1 MRVSVLATIM
11 TSMLG
16 ALLIEIQIN
25 ICRSKF
31 LQRSRTTQKED
42 KEIKGNVEN
51 SYNERIYNGI
61 KTEREKW
68 KKKKKH
74 FVSVVVNNQSHGPSR
89 SFGRSTTTTAILSMN
104 NRWRKKK
111 YLFLLWL
118 CVCVCGGIMSMSKW
132 LGNSRYYYYSWG
144 GLVTWCYSIYIW

>member
-68 KKKKKH
+68 KKNKKT
-74 FVSVVVNNQSHGPSR
+74 FR
-89 SFGRSTTTTAILSMN
+89 FG
-104 NRWRKKK
+104 
-111 YLFLLWL
+111 
-118 CVCVCGGIMSMSKW
+118 CCE
-132 LGNSRYYYYSWG
+132 
-144 GLVTWCYSIYIW
+144 